1 MNKELTFVLSLMSL
15 MAVAT
20 FAPAVLAQDSVNAT
34 LNNTTMNN
42 TSLSSVDLNNTT
54 LNQTV
59 LDQTAIDQAAM
70 DQTAIDQT
78 AMDQTALN
86 LSTADS
92 ATVDAAP
99 ISDMAKV
106 DPELAATASSAQV
119 ASDPEGVFKL
129 GEGVEGRDLFELK
142 EYDVKT
148 MEIGIPIKPLRDVG
162 KMVFVCDIV

>member
-15 MAVAT
+15 MALAT

-34 LNNTTMNN
+34 VNNTTMNN
-42 TSLSSVDLNNTT
+42 ASLSNVDLNNTT

-59 LDQTAIDQAAM
+59 LDQAALDQAAM
-70 DQTAIDQT
+70 DQT

-86 LSTADS
+86 LSTADD
-92 ATVDAAP
+92 ATLDAAP

-129 GEGVEGRDLFELK
+129 GEGIEGRDLFELK

-148 MEIGIPIKPLRDVG
+148 MEVGIPIKPLRDVG

>member
-1 MNKELTFVLSLMSL
+1 MSLMSL

-34 LNNTTMNN
+34 MNNTTMNN
-42 TSLSSVDLNNTT
+42 TTMNNASLSNADLNNTT

-59 LDQTAIDQAAM
+59 LDQAAL
-70 DQTAIDQT
+70 DQT

-86 LSTADS
+86 LSTADN
-92 ATVDAAP
+92 ATLDAAP

-148 MEIGIPIKPLRDVG
+148 MEVGIPIKPLRDVG

>member
-1 MNKELTFVLSLMSL
+1 MDKELTFILSIMSL
-15 MAVAT
+15 MAAAA
-20 FAPAVLAQDSVNAT
+20 FLPPALAQDSINAT
-34 LNNTTMNN
+34 VNDTMNN
-42 TSLSSVDLNNTT
+42 SSLSSMDLNNTT

-59 LDQTAIDQAAM
+59 PDLAAIDEAAVN
-70 DQTAIDQT
+70 QTVVN
-78 AMDQTALN
+78 QTALN
-86 LSTADS
+86 LSTAD
-92 ATVDAAP
+92 DAALNTAP

-106 DPELAATASSAQV
+106 APEFAATASSAQV

-148 MEIGIPIKPLRDVG
+148 MEIGMPIKPLRDVG